1 MLTLRISPVPART
14 HCTRGCLCI
23 YPLALSGVARL
34 GYFGGFLVLF
44 IWEGVGGGI
53 LVTSIVS
60 NGKGGCVNQGSH
72 NDSKGV
78 NIELPVL
85 PALSLNKLE
94 VCDPTCWYSVP
105 SSKSLMMKRHSSS
118 LEIRNQLSVIL
129 ISGDPHPL
137 GCQPAVHK
145 LEFRCFT
152 LSEAQGCE
160 SFLENFGDKKK
171 YIIFL
176 WPRWRNCSIVF
187 VEIIFSVVIWVVRC
201 GVIHCDNV
209 NTASG

>member
-34 GYFGGFLVLF
+34 GRDILGDFLCFLCGKG
-44 IWEGVGGGI
+44 WTGGI

-85 PALSLNKLE
+85 PALSLNKLK

-152 LSEAQGCE
+152 VSEAQACE
-160 SFLENFGDKKK
+160 SFLEMGNFGDKKK

-176 WPRWRNCSIVF
+176 
-187 VEIIFSVVIWVVRC
+187 
-201 GVIHCDNV
+201 
-209 NTASG
+209 

>member
-1 MLTLRISPVPART
+1 MVNITWFGQLCDKIFQNGLRRS
-14 HCTRGCLCI
+14 CLCI
-23 YPLALSGVARL
+23 WEQRWRCHICNHKCWHWGSHLSRPGPTALVVAYAFTHSHYL
-34 GYFGGFLVLF
+34 GWQDLDILGDFLCFLCGKG
-44 IWEGVGGGI
+44 WTGGI

-118 LEIRNQLSVIL
+118 LEMRNQLSVIL
-129 ISGDPHPL
+129 NIRASAPL
-137 GCQPAVHK
+137 GASLLCTNLSFVASHCQK
-145 LEFRCFT
+145 L
-152 LSEAQGCE
+152 
-160 SFLENFGDKKK
+160 K
-171 YIIFL
+171 
-176 WPRWRNCSIVF
+176 
-187 VEIIFSVVIWVVRC
+187 VV
-201 GVIHCDNV
+201 NLF
-209 NTASG
+209 

>member
-34 GYFGGFLVLF
+34 GRDILGDFLCFLCGKG
-44 IWEGVGGGI
+44 WTGGI

-85 PALSLNKLE
+85 PALSISKLE
-94 VCDPTCWYSVP
+94 VRDPTCWYSVP

-129 ISGDPHPL
+129 NIRASAPPWV
-137 GCQPAVHK
+137 PA
-145 LEFRCFT
+145 CC
-152 LSEAQGCE
+152 AQTWV
-160 SFLENFGDKKK
+160 SLLH
-171 YIIFL
+171 IARSSSL
-176 WPRWRNCSIVF
+176 W
-187 VEIIFSVVIWVVRC
+187 IFSRDGQFWWQKEIYNFSMAEMEKLLNCFCWNNLFR
-201 GVIHCDNV
+201 GNLGGALWCD
-209 NTASG
+209 SLW

>member
-1 MLTLRISPVPART
+1 MLTLGISPVPART

-105 SSKSLMMKRHSSS
+105 SSKSLIMKRHSSS

-129 ISGDPHPL
+129 NIRTPL
-137 GCQPAVHK
+137 GASLLCTNLSFVASHCQK
-145 LEFRCFT
+145 LK
-152 LSEAQGCE
+152 L
-160 SFLENFGDKKK
+160 
-171 YIIFL
+171 
-176 WPRWRNCSIVF
+176 
-187 VEIIFSVVIWVVRC
+187 
-201 GVIHCDNV
+201 V
-209 NTASG
+209 NLF